1 MELLESQLVEK
12 DAALHPEPVAEEEPK
27 EPQIWF
33 ARMERSTMTPR
44 NGLRGQQDRCEGQV
58 RGRGARPGTRC
69 AGDDEGDQVADV
81 KEVDVYRILKSIRDC
96 PNSDAASEP
105 GTARDAAVDTPIQSG
120 GIVFN
125 DKKITLNA
133 SRVEL

>member
-1 MELLESQLVEK
+1 MLPAMASEANKIVAKGE
-12 DAALHPEPVAEEEPK
+12 ATAEERAQALE
-27 EPQIWF
+27 
-33 ARMERSTMTPR
+33 
-44 NGLRGQQDRCEGQV
+44 
-58 RGRGARPGTRC
+58 C

-125 DKKITLNA
+125 VKKITLNA